1 MAFSS
6 RSFLAFTLASLSIAI
21 AGSGC
26 QGSLAHADAAASD
39 GGDPSTLACTAA
51 SDCTRTEIDHEILT
65 AADCPCL
72 FGCPFIIVNAE
83 TANRRM
89 AQYSLRCTPHV
100 DGQGHT
106 CGIDDCI
113 QPAPLACIEQVCV
126 VESVPR

>member
-1 MAFSS
+1 MTFSL
-6 RSFLAFTLASLSIAI
+6 RSFLIFASLSIAI

-26 QGSLAHADAAASD
+26 KGSLVHADAAAND

-51 SDCTRTEIDHEILT
+51 SDCTRTEIDHEIISPR
-65 AADCPCL
+65 DCPCL
-72 FGCPFIIVNAE
+72 YGCPFVIVNVQ

-89 AQYSLRCTPHV
+89 AQYNALCTPQV

-113 QPAPLACIEQVCV
+113 VPAPLACIEQVCV